1 MPFAFTYVVTLTS
14 EIKDLNTEILKV
26 NMSCKKRYATTD
38 DSNNT
43 LIFTEAL
50 LDELKEFVFHDDYSN
65 DCITDA
71 LTLYKLGLYQIKRMG
86 VPTKTWS
93 IDTVNFVNSLIDNE
107 FRQQWKGELALGDK
121 IVIQDDEGIVDIA
134 YFIGYS
140 QSFKNGE
147 ESIQLELSN
156 MKENNNFSLTIGE
169 RLTIAQEAY
178 KMVKTNQSAVN
189 ALKRNRIG
197 LNYDKINKDV
207 L

>member
-1 MPFAFTYVVTLTS
+1 MTQELISALELYNARVKVLTQRWYDLREQKAQKEEELQNKKVRLTQIYKKIQALKSVISASTDEEFNAQKTEEIVDLTDEQIPLEAEIETLTS

-93 IDTVNFVNSLIDNE
+93 IDTVNFVNSLIDN
-107 FRQQWKGELALGDK
+107 
-121 IVIQDDEGIVDIA
+121 
-134 YFIGYS
+134 
-140 QSFKNGE
+140 NG
-147 ESIQLELSN
+147 
-156 MKENNNFSLTIGE
+156 K
-169 RLTIAQEAY
+169 
-178 KMVKTNQSAVN
+178 VN
-189 ALKRNRIG
+189 
-197 LNYDKINKDV
+197 
-207 L
+207 